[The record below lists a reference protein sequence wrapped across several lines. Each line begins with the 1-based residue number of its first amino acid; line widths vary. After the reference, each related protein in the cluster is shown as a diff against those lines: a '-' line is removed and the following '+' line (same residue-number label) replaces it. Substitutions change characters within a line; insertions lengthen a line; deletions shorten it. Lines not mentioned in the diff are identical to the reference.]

1 MIEMTVKRIS
11 RQLEILTKCNIEIER
26 ALDLLEAT
34 TIDLEEIIAIN
45 TLRESFC
52 ELSHQK
58 IEDYAQ
64 IDTTFIKEASKSF
77 QYCA

>member
-52 ELSHQK
+52 ELSDQK

-64 IDTTFIKEASKSF
+64 IDTTIIKEASKSF